1 MNFGARGLSQPELWG
16 AVGGPARAGRRCLA
30 RAGLAALLVLAG
42 LPVES
47 ARAQS
52 RSMFPTQSAPIP
64 NILSLLFGGLHSSSS
79 RHSEPERPRILLQ
92 PRAQEGAV
100 ASGGSH
106 AFCVRTCDGRF
117 FPLQGRAGDAGS
129 ALAQCNAFC
138 PAARMAV
145 YTTSDVSRG
154 IDGAVT
160 REGKAY
166 TELPTAYLF
175 RQRLVEGCTC
185 TAGTRIGGLGAV
197 DVKDDPT
204 LRRGDIVMTAEGGRV
219 FAGTRK
225 GPPYRDAD
233 FVTPARFPDLSRDM
247 KARLAELEV
256 ASR

>member
-1 MNFGARGLSQPELWG
+1 MA
-16 AVGGPARAGRRCLA
+16 AV
-30 RAGLAALLVLAG
+30 GLAAVMLAAG
-42 LPVES
+42 APAGS
-47 ARAQS
+47 AWAQS
-52 RSMFPTQSAPIP
+52 RGSLSYAPSAPMP
-64 NILSLLFGGLHSSSS
+64 NILQLLFGGLRSTS
-79 RHSEPERPRILLQ
+79 RYGEPDRPRILLQ
-92 PRAQEGAV
+92 PRVREPAV
-100 ASGGSH
+100 ASGGSY
-106 AFCVRTCDGRF
+106 AYCVRTCDGRF

-145 YTTSDVSRG
+145 YTTSDSTRG

-166 TELPTAYLF
+166 TELPNAYVF

-185 TAGTRIGGLGAV
+185 TAGTRIGGLGAM
-197 DVKDDPT
+197 DVKEDPT

-219 FAGTRK
+219 FAGGRK

-233 FVTPARFPDLSRDM
+233 FVPPSRFPDLSRDM